1 MNHIPSS
8 TLPGTRLHRHH
19 LRGIIFMFLGVSA
32 LSLMD
37 AAVKTTLHL
46 DIPVLEII
54 AIRGWIITAVLLLA
68 IPFKGGW
75 HCLSTGKIKLHI
87 GRTVVGFFAPFLFF
101 SSLKF
106 LPLADA
112 TAIFFCTTF
121 FMTAGSMFFLGE
133 QVGIHRWSAV
143 IVGFIGVLV
152 VSSPGSGSFQAG
164 ALLALLAG
172 AAYAVIML
180 SGRLLTRTDS
190 SFKMVFFFNAINSL
204 ISTALLPM
212 VWTPPSQTAS
222 LLILLTSALALI
234 GYFCITHAIRLSPI
248 GVVAPIEY
256 ISLVWA
262 TVLGY
267 VFWED
272 IPTMSVW
279 VGMAIILS
287 AGLYI
292 MWRES
297 RHSTAAA

>member
-1 MNHIPSS
+1 MRSY
-8 TLPGTRLHRHH
+8 R
-19 LRGIIFMFLGVSA
+19 LRGIIFMIIGVSA

-37 AAVKTTLHL
+37 AAVKSTLQL

-54 AIRGWIITAVLLLA
+54 AIRGWMITAVLLLA
-68 IPFKGGW
+68 LPFRGGW
-75 HCLSTGKIKLHI
+75 QALSTRKIKLHV
-87 GRTVVGFFAPFLFF
+87 GRTLIGFFAPFLFF

-121 FMTAGSMFFLGE
+121 FMTAGSVFFLGE
-133 QVGIHRWSAV
+133 HVGIHRWSAV
-143 IVGFIGVLV
+143 VVGFIGVLV

-190 SFKMVFFFNAINSL
+190 SFKMVFYFNAINSL
-204 ISTALLPM
+204 ISTALLTL
-212 VWTPPSQTAS
+212 VWTPPSQTAL
-222 LLILLTSALALI
+222 LLILLASTLALI

-256 ISLVWA
+256 IALVWA

-272 IPTMSVW
+272 IPTFNVW
-279 VGMAIILS
+279 IGMAIILS

-297 RHSTAAA
+297 RQPTETD

>member
-1 MNHIPSS
+1 MSNPIPTPPPPVKINSY
-8 TLPGTRLHRHH
+8 H
-19 LRGIIFMFLGVSA
+19 LRGIIFMIFGVSA

-37 AAVKTTLHL
+37 AAVKSTLQL

-54 AIRGWIITAVLLLA
+54 AIRGWMITTVLLLA
-68 IPFKGGW
+68 LPFRGGW
-75 HCLSTGKIKLHI
+75 QALSTRKIKLHV
-87 GRTVVGFFAPFLFF
+87 GRTLIGFFAPFLFF

-133 QVGIHRWSAV
+133 HVGIHRWSAV
-143 IVGFIGVLV
+143 AVGFIGVLV

-190 SFKMVFFFNAINSL
+190 SFKMVFYFNAINSL
-204 ISTALLPM
+204 ISTALLPL
-212 VWTPPSQTAS
+212 VWTPPSQTAL
-222 LLILLTSALALI
+222 LLILLASTLALI

-256 ISLVWA
+256 IALIWA

-267 VFWED
+267 IFWED
-272 IPTMSVW
+272 IPTSNVW
-279 VGMAIILS
+279 IGMAIILS

-297 RHSTAAA
+297 RQPKETD

>member
-1 MNHIPSS
+1 MSNHTS
-8 TLPGTRLHRHH
+8 TLNSTVNMRSYR
-19 LRGIIFMFLGVSA
+19 LRGIIFMIIGVSA

-37 AAVKTTLHL
+37 AAVKSTLQL

-54 AIRGWIITAVLLLA
+54 AIRGWMITAVLLLA
-68 IPFKGGW
+68 LPFRGGW
-75 HCLSTGKIKLHI
+75 QALSTRKIKLHV
-87 GRTVVGFFAPFLFF
+87 GRTLIGFFAPFLFF

-121 FMTAGSMFFLGE
+121 FMTAGSVFFLGE
-133 QVGIHRWSAV
+133 HVGIHRWSAV
-143 IVGFIGVLV
+143 VVGFIGVLV

-190 SFKMVFFFNAINSL
+190 SFKMVFYFNAINSL
-204 ISTALLPM
+204 ISTALLTL
-212 VWTPPSQTAS
+212 VWTPPSQTAL
-222 LLILLTSALALI
+222 LLILLASTLALI

-256 ISLVWA
+256 IALVWA

-272 IPTMSVW
+272 IPTFNVW
-279 VGMAIILS
+279 IGMAIILS

-297 RHSTAAA
+297 RQPTETD

>member
-1 MNHIPSS
+1 MRSY
-8 TLPGTRLHRHH
+8 R
-19 LRGIIFMFLGVSA
+19 LRGIIFMIIGVSA

-37 AAVKTTLHL
+37 AAVKSTLQL

-54 AIRGWIITAVLLLA
+54 AIRGWMITAVLLLA
-68 IPFKGGW
+68 LPFRGGW
-75 HCLSTGKIKLHI
+75 QALSTRKIKLHV
-87 GRTVVGFFAPFLFF
+87 GRTLIGFFAPFLFF

-121 FMTAGSMFFLGE
+121 FMTAGSVFFLGE
-133 QVGIHRWSAV
+133 HVGIHRWSAV
-143 IVGFIGVLV
+143 VVGFMGVLV

-190 SFKMVFFFNAINSL
+190 SFKMVFYFNAINSL
-204 ISTALLPM
+204 ISTALLTL
-212 VWTPPSQTAS
+212 VWTPPSQTAL
-222 LLILLTSALALI
+222 LLILLASTLALI

-256 ISLVWA
+256 IALVWA

-272 IPTMSVW
+272 IPTFNVW
-279 VGMAIILS
+279 IGMAIILS

-297 RHSTAAA
+297 RQPTETD